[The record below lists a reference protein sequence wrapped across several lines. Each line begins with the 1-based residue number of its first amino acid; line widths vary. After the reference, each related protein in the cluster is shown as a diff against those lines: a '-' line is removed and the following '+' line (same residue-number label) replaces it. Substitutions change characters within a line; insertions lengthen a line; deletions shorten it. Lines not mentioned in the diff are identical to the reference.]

1 MNDNPRNDNSI
12 SFFEL
17 LKGEEKIEIPIIQ
30 RDYAQGREDKKEI
43 RDNFLNAI
51 YDSLL
56 NETSLKL
63 DFIYGSKI
71 ENSFQP
77 LDGQQRLTTLFLL
90 HWYATIKEGIPS
102 EYKNILKKFTYE
114 TRITS
119 REFCLALID
128 NDHQVFSDVLI
139 SSQIA
144 DSKWFFLSWK
154 NDPTI
159 DAMLRTID
167 SIHNKFFN
175 IDSLWNKLTT
185 DKLISF
191 YHIELENI
199 GLTDDLYI
207 KMNARG
213 KLLSSFENFK
223 ASFEKYIN
231 DKKWELSTNPIDTFA
246 FKIDTLWTDFFWTN
260 FRKGNKIDDALMR
273 FISTLTMIRLS
284 IERVSQ
290 RVQIISSIHD
300 NPNGIKAD
308 FISKSG
314 YDYIYKSFEIYSNL
328 NSEIDLDIP
337 FQLFRHTPK
346 SNFLTEV
353 VYEDNLFSSQINSA
367 SYTQKVLFFAQT
379 EYLLRNA
386 DFNQEKFL
394 DWMRVVR
401 NIISR
406 GNIEKGGK
414 RTDII
419 RSPET
424 FDGVINLILE
434 LAEGCNNIYEFL
446 SVKERLSSS
455 FAKEQIEEEKNKA
468 KLIIRSSNYR
478 NEIFEMED
486 LILFKGRIEFAFDS
500 INYDYNPDN
509 FDLDSFR
516 NVKNVI
522 SKYFDDEITDKIS
535 NDIRRGLLTI
545 ELNGNYNFYDYWWSY
560 WYVGDATK
568 RCLIENFRE
577 LEYYIYNTDYRGYF
591 KKLVN
596 KLTNCDLEILIR
608 DFEPPVDMP
617 NWKVRLIK
625 EADLLDLK
633 SKSNYIAIN
642 EDDNCCYLLRSKR
655 PRDLD
660 GCELIR

>member
-1 MNDNPRNDNSI
+1 MNNPNSDNSI

-51 YDSLL
+51 YDSLF
-56 NETSLKL
+56 NNKSLKL

-90 HWYATIKEGIPS
+90 HWYATIKEDS
-102 EYKNILKKFTYE
+102 TDDVKSILKKFSYE

-119 REFCLALID
+119 REFCLALI
-128 NDHQVFSDVLI
+128 NNEKFILSGIPI

-167 SIHNKFFN
+167 SIHDKFFN
-175 IDSLWNKLTT
+175 IENLWDKLTSNN
-185 DKLISF
+185 LISF

-231 DKKWELSTNPIDTFA
+231 DEKWEADISPLNTFA
-246 FKIDTLWTDFFWTN
+246 FKIDTSWTDFFWTN
-260 FRKGNKIDDALMR
+260 FKKSNKIDDALMR
-273 FISTLTMIRLS
+273 FISTLVMIRLS
-284 IERVSQ
+284 VERTSQ

-300 NPNGIKAD
+300 NPNVIKAD

-314 YDYIYKSFEIYSNL
+314 YDYIYKSFETYSNIADKSNL
-328 NSEIDLDIP
+328 NIP
-337 FQLFRHTPK
+337 FQLFRHKPK

-353 VYEDNLFSSQINSA
+353 VYEDNIFSSQINSA

-379 EYLLRNA
+379 EYLLKNE
-386 DFNQEKFL
+386 DFNQEKFF

-401 NIISR
+401 NIVSR
-406 GNIEKGGK
+406 GNSEKGGK

-434 LAEGCNNIYEFL
+434 LSEGCSDIYEFL
-446 SVKERLSSS
+446 AAKERLNSS

-468 KLIIRSSNYR
+468 KLILKDPIYKSS
-478 NEIFEMED
+478 IFEMED
-486 LILFKGRIEFAFDS
+486 LILFKGRIEFAFDC
-500 INYDYNPDN
+500 IDYDYNPDN
-509 FDLDSFR
+509 FDIISF
-516 NVKNVI
+516 NKVKDVI
-522 SKYFDDEITDKIS
+522 LNYFNDDISDKIS
-535 NDIRRGLLTI
+535 NNVRRALLTI
-545 ELNGNYNFYDYWWSY
+545 ELNGSYNFYDYWWSY

-577 LEYYIYNTDYRGYF
+577 IEYYIYNTEYRGYF

-596 KLTNCDLEILIR
+596 RLTISNLEDIIEK
-608 DFEPPVDMP
+608 FIPPIDMP

-625 EADLLDLK
+625 EFDLLDSK

-642 EDDNCCYLLRSKR
+642 EEDNCCYLLRSKR

-660 GCELIR
+660 GCEVIR